1 MASAA
6 EQVQSK
12 GPFMLVV
19 PPAGPADAGPAG
31 QRAPGERRT
40 ACQIQWRPEM
50 QGPFSKGWR
59 NIYQPRILHAE
70 KCPSNV
76 RTKASL
82 WGRKMPFK
90 CEDQSKPFNNSLAAH
105 FLMCDDSRRKLRFT
119 EEMKDT
125 RRVSLWIKRK
135 GCFWFL
141 YTLMY
146 LYLFIAKT
154 LFKVDR
160 WRCTVNL

>member
-1 MASAA
+1 M
-6 EQVQSK
+6 QNLQGSK
-12 GPFMLVV
+12 HQESGGRLVRYS
-19 PPAGPADAGPAG
+19 GGQKCRG
-31 QRAPGERRT
+31 HFQRAEETSINLEFYMQKNALQKQAFEAER
-40 ACQIQWRPEM
+40 
-50 QGPFSKGWR
+50 S
-59 NIYQPRILHAE
+59 
-70 KCPSNV
+70 
-76 RTKASL
+76 
-82 WGRKMPFK
+82 
-90 CEDQSKPFNNSLAAH
+90 FNNSLAAQ

-154 LFKVDR
+154 L
-160 WRCTVNL
+160 TVQSL